1 MFLNAD
7 IKLYNM
13 EGMLIKQVH
22 VEDGTTYHIN
32 AVVARLPMGFYTLH
46 LEKVYGDFGRDT
58 LVVQLIDGKTFL
70 TDLDLNID
78 LC

>member
-1 MFLNAD
+1 MFLNAN

-13 EGMLIKQVH
+13 KGMLIEQVH

-32 AVVARLPMGFYTLH
+32 AVIARLPKGFYTLH
-46 LEKVYGDFGRDT
+46 LENGHGDSGRDT
-58 LVVQLIDGKTFL
+58 LVVHLIEGKSFL